1 MSFFK
6 IQCVPKENATL
17 WEQRNVQWMDQN
29 AFVRKISRVS
39 IVTRVRKDIL
49 VPHVRVSI
57 R

>member
-1 MSFFK
+1 M
-6 IQCVPKENATL
+6 PKENATL

-57 R
+57 Y